1 MKTAIALSNSS
12 NALKNDFSALE
23 EVKSWI
29 DSNTLLQNHNYI
41 WKIGIAHRKDIMS
54 IAGEIKKGS

>member
-12 NALKNDFSALE
+12 NALENDFSALE

-29 DSNTLLQNHNYI
+29 DSNTLLQNHNYYQ
-41 WKIGIAHRKDIMS
+41 
-54 IAGEIKKGS
+54 